1 LTVRH
6 DALDN
11 DLVRDIENLGKRKR
25 KRERV
30 VNGKTIGKVLGIFD
44 VSRGRDAGRSHR
56 MVDVL
61 SGSAAGWAN
70 SIVDFEERTV
80 TVHGT
85 VIRVTGRRLFVQAH
99 TKTIAGMRTIRP
111 PDWVMAIQKRRHA
124 ERACGWMSPSST
136 DTIPD
141 PTTPGKPSAR
151 SSRARRS
158 RGWTPRLL
166 ALRR

>member
-1 LTVRH
+1 
-6 DALDN
+6 
-11 DLVRDIENLGKRKR
+11 
-25 KRERV
+25 
-30 VNGKTIGKVLGIFD
+30 
-44 VSRGRDAGRSHR
+44 

-85 VIRVTGRRLFVQAH
+85 VIRVTGRGLFVQAH

-141 PTTPGKPSAR
+141 PDNTRKAFREVVKGAPFRGAGPHDFRHYVASVPDDASLTARQIADYLGHELVSTTQEEWRHG
-151 SSRARRS
+151 
-158 RGWTPRLL
+158 
-166 ALRR
+166 